1 MAKRLIIFPLTIL
14 LSIVISCSTTG
25 MSRTTGEESG
35 QWSRESL
42 RRDRRQLTSLK
53 TYYGTASYYAEKFH
67 GKKTASG
74 EVFDMN
80 DLTAAHRS
88 LPFGTICRVTN
99 LDNDKSVLV
108 RINDRG
114 PFVETRIMD
123 LSLGAA
129 RAIDGV
135 VDGLINVKIEVLE
148 TP

>member
-1 MAKRLIIFPLTIL
+1 MAKKLILFPLSIL
-14 LSIVISCSTTG
+14 LSMVISCSTTG
-25 MSRTTGEESG
+25 MSRANGESG

-42 RRDRRQLTSLK
+42 RRDRRQLASLE

-74 EVFDMN
+74 EVYDMN

-99 LDNDKSVLV
+99 LNNDKSVLV

-114 PFVETRIMD
+114 PFVENRIMD

-129 RAIDGV
+129 RTIDGV
-135 VDGLINVKIEVLE
+135 ADGLIKVKIEVLE